1 MKKIVTATML
11 LLPLLAQANTLQP
24 IKPTHSLGNDLSLNT
39 PVLRRLP
46 SANKLTID
54 SEKIQKQDQEFQA
67 NLQEAVQYLKQNPN
81 EVSAHFKNKDFTA
94 IKSLVDQK
102 KYQQVKAI
110 RRPIMKT
117 LPGSAHTK
125 IAFQD
130 PVTSMVELGASLRLQ
145 KDQDN
150 SHAVYQLAYKLIDDK
165 DKHKFKS
172 PKLIKKGSP
181 LIRGELKKIVTGF
194 KFDWIKVIPGLTT
207 GFKSDCTQETG
218 YQKISDGDG
227 AARCSNNEFHEDSLF
242 KHSSFPLKYYHTCIK
257 QQGARGTCVAFA
269 ITAAVESIL
278 MVKEK
283 KSYNLSEQFA
293 YFYGEIYSNHSSR
306 YSYGLNTGN
315 AIKALDDE
323 NMKFQFENRWEY
335 NPSWDMEEKSGKT
348 HAKSCDGYNAEMCTN
363 YAFQS
368 QEQINGIWPFQS
380 FNYTVPSMSTSKNVQ
395 IINYQNIWNIFA
407 KETSLDL
414 AIALTQAKV
423 PVVVSFNVKE
433 NFYHAPDS
441 GYVYHESNQ
450 DQIGGHASVIL
461 GFVKNSD
468 LPAGVDPAKEE
479 GFFIVK
485 NSWGKGNGDC
495 GYYYV
500 DYKYFR
506 KHAKSLYTLTL
517 NN

>member
-1 MKKIVTATML
+1 MKKIVTASML
-11 LLPLLAQANTLQP
+11 LLPLLAQANTLR
-24 IKPTHSLGNDLSLNT
+24 ITKPKLQT
-39 PVLRRLP
+39 PRLRQLP
-46 SANKLTID
+46 SAMSKVSISN
-54 SEKIQKQDQEFQA
+54 EAIQAQDKEFQA
-67 NLQEAVQYLKQNPN
+67 NLNAAIAHLKKNPA
-81 EVSAHFKNKDFTA
+81 EVKSHFKQADFNS
-94 IKSLVDQK
+94 IKSMVDKK
-102 KYQQVKAI
+102 KYQQVKAW
-110 RRPIMKT
+110 RKPILKP
-117 LPGSAHTK
+117 LPGSSHAK

-130 PVTSMVELGASLRLQ
+130 PVTSMVELGASLRQQ
-145 KDQDN
+145 KDPDN
-150 SHAVYQLAYKLIDDK
+150 IHSVYKLAYSLVDAKYQK
-165 DKHKFKS
+165 KFKAPS
-172 PKLIKKGSP
+172 KLKKSSP
-181 LIRGELKKIVTGF
+181 LIKGELNKIIAGF
-194 KFDWIKVIPGLTT
+194 KFDWIKVIPALNT

-218 YQKISDGDG
+218 FQKISDGDG
-227 AARCSNNEFHEDSLF
+227 AARCSNDEFHEDSLF

-269 ITAAVESIL
+269 ITAAVESLL

-315 AIKALDDE
+315 AIKALDKK
-323 NMKFQFENRWEY
+323 NMKFQYENRWEY
-335 NPSWDMEEKSGKT
+335 NPSWDMEDKTGKV
-348 HAKSCDGYNAEMCTN
+348 HKKSCDGYDAEMCTN

-368 QEQINGIWPFQS
+368 QEEINGIWPFQN

-395 IINYQNIWNIFA
+395 IVNYQNIWNIFA
-407 KETSLDL
+407 KRNSLDL
-414 AIALTQAKV
+414 AIALTKAKT

-433 NFYHAPDS
+433 NFYYAPDS
-441 GYVYHESNQ
+441 GYVYYESNQ

-461 GFVKNSD
+461 GFIKNSD
-468 LPAGVDPAKEE
+468 LPAGVAHAKEE

-517 NN
+517 N